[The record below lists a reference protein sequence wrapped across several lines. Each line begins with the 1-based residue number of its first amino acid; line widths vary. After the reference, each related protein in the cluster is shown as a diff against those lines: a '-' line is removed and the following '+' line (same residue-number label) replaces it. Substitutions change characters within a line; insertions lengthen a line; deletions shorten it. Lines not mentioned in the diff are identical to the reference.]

1 MKNFTKSLVLGITTI
16 LVWVYASLE
25 LNNSKEIITNNI
37 IVENID
43 NSLSETLTMDYK
55 DTTN

>member
-43 NSLSETLTMDYK
+43 NSL
-55 DTTN
+55 